1 MDKINFFLKNDKIFK
16 KILILLF
23 LLTTAVYFLLS
34 NYTKT
39 IYIYGDELGYYGI
52 ARSLANLNG
61 ISMYNANYL
70 DQKILYD
77 LLIMPAFWFSSKLT
91 QISVISF
98 INAILVSSG
107 IFPIFI
113 LGKRI
118 IKNNF
123 YILLCIILYCFFSD
137 LTFSQ
142 TFMSENLYLPLAMW
156 GIALYEKLIDSWL
169 VKTEKITFNEYLYSI
184 FLGVFTYFL
193 YITKEIAV
201 VFIIALFI
209 LIIKKILS
217 KENIKK
223 EIIQFI
229 LIVATFIV
237 MYIFIKNTIFKGM
250 ENRYSVQLRQINE
263 IFFSKKGIKYVLYV
277 SFVYFSDIAITL
289 FILPIIF
296 PILNYKLLNKR
307 QKNLFYFLIFLLI
320 FSIFIVTYI
329 VNLADLRSVASNF
342 DYKNPRTRL
351 RYFCYLYFPFI
362 LLFYS
367 VIEQKNFKIDIKK
380 YILDLITV
388 LILSVVIIKF
398 FRTLKNDSGVDYTIL
413 NWVYVLTQGKISLVK
428 WIFSISII
436 IFLGLWSRGKL
447 KIIGISFFVIFFI
460 LEIIGSQE
468 AIKINRRS
476 FISEREALEVMI
488 IDNFIKENPDKN
500 FLIVNESFNNYQRL
514 LDTYVYSKNVY
525 LTFDPYYVLI
535 QDEKGINLNNKK
547 IKSIINNQEYINL
560 KTVDYIVTP
569 NRIER
574 KFREEGIEYVPDIN
588 FGNFSILKLH
598 DNTQLPKLESSL
610 LGIQYYTNG
619 AIFEKGNIRM
629 PNGGVLFGP
638 YMTLS
643 AGKYKVEF
651 TCEFPDNSIGEF
663 KIQSEMGKY
672 DIVHISSRE
681 NNLLIEFELKEEAK
695 NVEFTVNNKNSEEF
709 IIKNVQL
716 YKIY

>member
-1 MDKINFFLKNDKIFK
+1 MNKINIFFENDKILK

-142 TFMSENLYLPLAMW
+142 TFMSENLYLPLATW

-209 LIIKKILS
+209 LIIKKKLS

-237 MYIFIKNTIFKGM
+237 MYIFIKNYIS
-250 ENRYSVQLRQINE
+250 N
-263 IFFSKKGIKYVLYV
+263 IKL
-277 SFVYFSDIAITL
+277 
-289 FILPIIF
+289 
-296 PILNYKLLNKR
+296 
-307 QKNLFYFLIFLLI
+307 
-320 FSIFIVTYI
+320 
-329 VNLADLRSVASNF
+329 
-342 DYKNPRTRL
+342 
-351 RYFCYLYFPFI
+351 
-362 LLFYS
+362 
-367 VIEQKNFKIDIKK
+367 
-380 YILDLITV
+380 
-388 LILSVVIIKF
+388 
-398 FRTLKNDSGVDYTIL
+398 
-413 NWVYVLTQGKISLVK
+413 
-428 WIFSISII
+428 
-436 IFLGLWSRGKL
+436 
-447 KIIGISFFVIFFI
+447 
-460 LEIIGSQE
+460 
-468 AIKINRRS
+468 
-476 FISEREALEVMI
+476 
-488 IDNFIKENPDKN
+488 
-500 FLIVNESFNNYQRL
+500 
-514 LDTYVYSKNVY
+514 
-525 LTFDPYYVLI
+525 
-535 QDEKGINLNNKK
+535 
-547 IKSIINNQEYINL
+547 
-560 KTVDYIVTP
+560 
-569 NRIER
+569 
-574 KFREEGIEYVPDIN
+574 
-588 FGNFSILKLH
+588 
-598 DNTQLPKLESSL
+598 
-610 LGIQYYTNG
+610 
-619 AIFEKGNIRM
+619 
-629 PNGGVLFGP
+629 
-638 YMTLS
+638 
-643 AGKYKVEF
+643 
-651 TCEFPDNSIGEF
+651 
-663 KIQSEMGKY
+663 
-672 DIVHISSRE
+672 
-681 NNLLIEFELKEEAK
+681 
-695 NVEFTVNNKNSEEF
+695 
-709 IIKNVQL
+709 
-716 YKIY
+716 